1 MAHRQIML
9 PTSNLCKPKVSL
21 FVAVI

>member
-1 MAHRQIML
+1 MAHKQIML